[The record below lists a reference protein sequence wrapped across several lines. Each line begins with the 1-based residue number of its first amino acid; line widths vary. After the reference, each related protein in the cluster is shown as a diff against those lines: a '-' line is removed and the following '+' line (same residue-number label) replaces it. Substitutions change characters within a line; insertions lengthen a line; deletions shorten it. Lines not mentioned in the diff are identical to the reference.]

1 MEYRGKGSK
10 AVVSRRYFTHV
21 SRTCNEA
28 NQQSRLPQS
37 DKTPKIPLRV
47 VVITKS
53 TKIKSKFHGSLTQ
66 KKKKKIVNENR
77 TYAPERQ
84 IRANRVKN
92 FIDTRLHDRRWDHRV
107 IKYTRKKKKEV
118 EKR

>member
-53 TKIKSKFHGSLTQ
+53 MKIKSKFHGSLTQ
-66 KKKKKIVNENR
+66 KKKKKIVNENC

-92 FIDTRLHDRRWDHRV
+92 FIDIRLHDRRWDHRV